1 MFADLAHYIYRRF
14 LQVLCVISPDL
25 NNRVAYFVKNKRLL
39 RLHNPR
45 SFSEKLIF
53 LKLKCYNHDPV
64 VRMCADKYAV
74 RAYITK
80 SGFQRYLND
89 LLYVYDDADSI
100 DFYALPQRFVL
111 KWNFGAGYNI
121 ICPDKDELDIAEAK
135 KQLKKW
141 GKEKYHLYNGEL
153 QYKGIRK
160 KIICE
165 RFLGDNGGTVPD
177 DYKLYCFNG
186 KVKAI
191 FVMSGR
197 GKELR
202 TMFLSPEW
210 ETLGNTDKYKQLER
224 IRKPKCLSEMIEFA
238 ESISERF
245 PFVRVD
251 LFVIED
257 KIYFGE
263 LTFTPA
269 GGIYASEMEIDGKSM
284 GDLLDIQRELKHV
297 RSRKNERT

>member
-25 NNRVAYFVKNKRLL
+25 NNRAAYFVKNKRLL
-39 RLHNPR
+39 SLHDPVR
-45 SFSEKLIF
+45 FSEKLIF
-53 LKLKCYNHDPV
+53 LKLKCYNHDPA

-74 RAYITK
+74 RAYIAEK
-80 SGFQRYLND
+80 GFQRYLND

-100 DFYALPQRFVL
+100 DFSALPQRFVL

-121 ICPDKDELDIAEAK
+121 ICPDKDRLDTEKAR

-186 KVKAI
+186 KVRAI

-197 GKELR
+197 GRELR

-210 ETLGNTDKYKQLER
+210 EILGNTEKYKPLDR
-224 IRKPKCLSEMIEFA
+224 IAKPKCLSEMIEFA
-238 ESISERF
+238 ESISGRF

>member
-1 MFADLAHYIYRRF
+1 MFADLAHHIYRRF

-25 NNRVAYFVKNKRLL
+25 NNRAAYFVKNKRLL
-39 RLHNPR
+39 SLHDPVR
-45 SFSEKLIF
+45 FSEKLIF
-53 LKLKCYNHDPV
+53 LKLNCYNHDPA

-74 RAYITK
+74 RAYIAEK
-80 SGFQRYLND
+80 GFQRYLND

-100 DFYALPQRFVL
+100 DFSALPQRFVL

-121 ICPDKDELDIAEAK
+121 ICPDKDRLDTEKAR

-186 KVKAI
+186 KVRAI

-197 GKELR
+197 GRELR

-210 ETLGNTDKYKQLER
+210 EILGNTEKYKPLDR
-224 IRKPKCLSEMIEFA
+224 IAKPKCLSEMIGFA
-238 ESISERF
+238 ESISGRF

>member
-1 MFADLAHYIYRRF
+1 MFSHAVHSAYRRF
-14 LQVLCVISPDL
+14 LQLLCIISPDL
-25 NNRVAYFVKNKRLL
+25 NNRAAFLIKNKKLPDL
-39 RLHNPR
+39 RNPG

-53 LKLKCYNHDPV
+53 LKLRCYNHDPL
-64 VRMCADKYAV
+64 VRTCADKYAV
-74 RAYITK
+74 RAFLTQNGYE
-80 SGFQRYLND
+80 RYLND

-100 DFYALPQRFVL
+100 DFSVLPQKFVL

-121 ICPDKDELDIAEAK
+121 ICRQLSDLDIEK
-135 KQLKKW
+135 TRKQLKKW
-141 GKEKYHLYNGEL
+141 GKEKYHLYSGEM
-153 QYKGIRK
+153 QYKGIQK
-160 KIICE
+160 KIVCE
-165 RFLGDNGGTVPD
+165 RFLGDDSGTVPD

-186 KVKAI
+186 KVRAI

-197 GKELR
+197 GEELR

-210 ETLGNTDKYKQLER
+210 KPLGNTEKYKQLDS
-224 IRKPKCLSEMIEFA
+224 IRRPECLSEMIEFA
-238 ESISERF
+238 EHISARF

-257 KIYFGE
+257 RIYFGE

-269 GGIYASEMEIDGKSM
+269 GGIYSSETEIDGKSM

>member
-1 MFADLAHYIYRRF
+1 MFADLAHHIYRRF

-25 NNRVAYFVKNKRLL
+25 NNRAAYFVKNKRLL
-39 RLHNPR
+39 SLHDPVR
-45 SFSEKLIF
+45 FSEKLIF
-53 LKLKCYNHDPV
+53 LKLNCYNHDPA

-74 RAYITK
+74 RAYIAEK
-80 SGFQRYLND
+80 GFQRYLND

-100 DFYALPQRFVL
+100 DFSALPQRFVL

-121 ICPDKDELDIAEAK
+121 ICPDKDRLDTEKAR

-197 GKELR
+197 GRELR

-210 ETLGNTDKYKQLER
+210 EILGNTEKYKPLDR
-224 IRKPKCLSEMIEFA
+224 IAKPKCLSEMIGFA
-238 ESISERF
+238 ESISGRF

>member
-25 NNRVAYFVKNKRLL
+25 NNRAAYFVKNKRLL
-39 RLHNPR
+39 SLHDPVR
-45 SFSEKLIF
+45 FSEKLIF
-53 LKLKCYNHDPV
+53 LKLNCYNHDPA

-74 RAYITK
+74 RAYIAEK
-80 SGFQRYLND
+80 GFQRYLND

-100 DFYALPQRFVL
+100 DFSALPQRFVL

-121 ICPDKDELDIAEAK
+121 ICPDKDRLDTEKAR

-186 KVKAI
+186 KVRAI

-197 GKELR
+197 GRELR

-210 ETLGNTDKYKQLER
+210 EILGNTEKYKPLDR
-224 IRKPKCLSEMIEFA
+224 IAKPKCLSEMIGFA
-238 ESISERF
+238 ESISGRF